1 MGEAIAGSLLE
12 ATADIVAAHVGNN
25 HVAVG
30 EIAGLIAR
38 VHAALAGL
46 GEPAPEPEAELKPAV
61 PIRSSVKPDHMVCLE
76 DGLKFKMLKRHLRVD
91 HQLTPEQY
99 RARWNLPAHYPMV
112 APDYAEQRRSLAIQ
126 IGLGRNPGAKRKPRT
141 KGS

>member
-46 GEPAPEPEAELKPAV
+46 GEPAPAPEAELKPAV
-61 PIRSSVKPDHMVCLE
+61 SVRSSVKPDHIVCLE
-76 DGLKFKMLKRHLRVD
+76 DGEKLKMLKRHLMTH
-91 HQLTPEQY
+91 HQLTPAAY
-99 RARWNLPAHYPMV
+99 RARWNLPADYPMV

-126 IGLGRNPGAKRKPRT
+126 IGLGRKPGAKRKPRT